1 MNSTALLLV
10 LGGALCHAVWNLLSK
25 KAGGGL
31 HFVWLFGL
39 VSIVLTLPFG
49 IAAWWANPQQ
59 LSPLALAGIA
69 GSAAIHAV
77 YSLVLQRGYRLA
89 DFSVV
94 YPLARGTGPLFS
106 IVGAIALLGEMPS
119 LTGWAGIAA
128 ILVGIALISGIHL
141 ALRTPTPRTRAG
153 LHWGSLTGLSIAA
166 YTLLDGW
173 AIKVLGLAPMLFYSL
188 CLVARSVML
197 TPLAL
202 RDPADLRREW
212 QRNRRLILAV
222 GALSPAAYAL
232 TLFALTRAPLSYVA
246 PVRELSMLIGVLIG
260 SRLLSESLTPS
271 RLMGTACMVAGIA
284 VLAVA
289 P

>member
-1 MNSTALLLV
+1 MSSTALLLV
-10 LGGALCHAVWNLLSK
+10 FSGALCHAIWNLLSK

-49 IAAWWANPQQ
+49 IAAWLANPQQ
-59 LSPLALAGIA
+59 LGPLALTGIV

-94 YPLARGTGPLFS
+94 YPLARGSGPLFS
-106 IVGAIALLGEMPS
+106 IFGAIVLLGEMPS
-119 LTGWAGIAA
+119 TAGWLGIAA
-128 ILVGIALISGIHL
+128 ILAGIALISGIHL
-141 ALRTPTPRTRAG
+141 ALRSPTPRTRAG
-153 LHWGSLTGLSIAA
+153 LYWGGLTGLCIAA

-188 CLVARSVML
+188 CLVVRGLML
-197 TPLAL
+197 TPHAL
-202 RDPADLRREW
+202 RDPAGLRSEW
-212 QRNRRLILAV
+212 QRNRGLILAV
-222 GALSPAAYAL
+222 GALSPAAYSL
-232 TLFALTRAPLSYVA
+232 TLFALTLAPLSYVA

-271 RLMGTACMVAGIA
+271 RVIGTASMVVGIA
-284 VLAVA
+284 LLAVA
-289 P
+289 H